1 MLNNVTH
8 RTAREQDIPAL
19 LELMRELAAFEDY
32 LTDFKVDAK
41 ALRERVF
48 GPNPQCQVFVAEA
61 GRTLLGYAVALLI
74 PFTYDLRPTC
84 RLKELYLQPGHRSQ
98 GLGQGLL
105 SSVAS
110 WALSQ
115 GAGRLQWDVLADN
128 SRAEAFY
135 QRLGGRPVSKWLAY
149 EMPQQAMQQLAER

>member
-1 MLNNVTH
+1 MLNKVCV

-19 LELMRELAAFEDY
+19 LELMRELAVFEDY
-32 LTDFKVDAK
+32 LAQFSVDAA
-41 ALRERVF
+41 ALRERAF
-48 GPNPQCQVFVAEA
+48 GATSQCQVFVAEA
-61 GRTLLGYAVALLI
+61 SGTLLGYAVALLI

-84 RLKELYLQPGHRSQ
+84 RLKELYLQPGQRSQ
-98 GLGQGLL
+98 GLGQRLL
-105 SSVAS
+105 SSVAN

-115 GAGRLQWDVLADN
+115 GAGRLQWDVLAGN

-149 EMPQQAMQQLAER
+149 EMPTQAMQQLVVR